1 MLELLGGPVRRYHPS
16 SPAELERYVR
26 WLQQPDWDE
35 PAFPMKLRADLPSA
49 EVAQTRLLNQTRL
62 FLKLMVEAGS
72 APLTPGGYL
81 KRAYVA
87 RMIEQMEWPREHMAE
102 FPPGMFKKID
112 ESDAKPLD
120 IIRRLC
126 ECAGWVRHKRNALY
140 VPKRVLSLLDDD
152 KAPWLYR
159 ELFITFFRRFN
170 IWHVFSDEAAPAVQ
184 QTAAVTLWRLSV
196 VAGNWMTLPELPP
209 QILIDGVR
217 ELMERPDLPGWELIV
232 LNHLMLQP
240 LTWFGLLER
249 DGPPDPLGDQ
259 AAKLRFRKTA
269 LFDRFITFCPSP
281 PFVQAS

>member
-1 MLELLGGPVRRYHPS
+1 VLEFTK
-16 SPAELERYVR
+16 PAQHYRPATAGELERYVR

-35 PAFPMKLRADLPSA
+35 PAFPMKLRADLPLA
-49 EVAQTRLLNQTRL
+49 EVAEIRILNQTRT
-62 FLKLMVEAGS
+62 FLRLMAAAGS
-72 APLTPGGYL
+72 APLTPSGYL

-87 RMIEQMEWPREHMAE
+87 SMIEQMEWPREYMAE

-120 IIRRLC
+120 IIRRVS

-140 VPKRVLSLLDDD
+140 VPRRVLGLLGDD
-152 KAPWLYR
+152 KASWLYR

-259 AAKLRFRKTA
+259 AAKLRFRKSA
-269 LFDRFITFCPSP
+269 LFDRFIIFGPPP